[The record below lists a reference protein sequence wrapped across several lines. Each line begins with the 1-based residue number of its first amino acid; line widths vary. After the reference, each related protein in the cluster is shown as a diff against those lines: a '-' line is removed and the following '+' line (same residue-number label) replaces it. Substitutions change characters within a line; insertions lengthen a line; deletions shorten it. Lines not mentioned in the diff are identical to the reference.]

1 MKAPVIERLLLMHEE
16 LERNFSD
23 TTTEAITQIIES
35 TRIDQGH
42 EAAEVRAKKI
52 RELIEDGLSETQL
65 MQKLNQMKSHL

>member
-23 TTTEAITQIIES
+23 TTTEAITQIIKS

-42 EAAEVRAKKI
+42 EAAEARAKEI